1 MPPAGKLLKYAGRLV
16 ILCLLVSLWPL
27 SAPAGP
33 DPKDNI
39 LIFWTDNERLKAVTL
54 ISAQKYGEPV
64 GIVAIP
70 VFIRVRCGPA
80 DSAVVTI
87 SEAYG
92 RLGRQ
97 GLTAILEGLFRI
109 PIGGYLVMD
118 QSTLEKA
125 SNIVGPV
132 VMENKLTTMVDVF
145 EGNYTSGVIEPQAEI
160 RHLAAALVEPRVL
173 IRAPEVARIIITE
186 VNTNLGLTNIW
197 RIYRAIE
204 ERGPGILQKKALT
217 GRDYFLGNSPY
228 RDVSPEDWVS
238 VLSDVK
244 RV

>member
-1 MPPAGKLLKYAGRLV
+1 M
-16 ILCLLVSLWPL
+16 
-27 SAPAGP
+27 
-33 DPKDNI
+33 
-39 LIFWTDNERLKAVTL
+39 
-54 ISAQKYGEPV
+54 
-64 GIVAIP
+64 
-70 VFIRVRCGPA
+70 
-80 DSAVVTI
+80 
-87 SEAYG
+87 
-92 RLGRQ
+92 
-97 GLTAILEGLFRI
+97 
-109 PIGGYLVMD
+109 
-118 QSTLEKA
+118 
-125 SNIVGPV
+125 
-132 VMENKLTTMVDVF
+132 
-145 EGNYTSGVIEPQAEI
+145 
-160 RHLAAALVEPRVL
+160 